1 MRGHTEVKTELKKNE
16 ISTLS
21 EEIARLLDRTYND
34 LMSTLVNLSGS
45 LKDIECGTRIKI
57 PIPAGYVN
65 FYKSTESFE
74 MSLWLKENMM
84 ETEPMT
90 QENLNLN
97 DEA

>member
-1 MRGHTEVKTELKKNE
+1 M
-16 ISTLS
+16 LS
-21 EEIARLLDRTYND
+21 EEIQKLLDRTYND

-65 FYKSTESFE
+65 FYKSVESFE

-84 ETEPMT
+84 TTEPI
-90 QENLNLN
+90 QENLNLD
-97 DEA
+97 DEV